1 MKIDFNSLVILNAV
15 VESGSVSVAAQRL
28 SISPSSVT
36 YAINK
41 LRRVTDNPIFT
52 RSKTGVKPTTLAHE
66 LNTRYKKTVHMINE
80 GLGIDSEDN
89 PSDVSKTI
97 TISTYTYV
105 ELWISQMTLKKE
117 SIINNGIL
125 NFLTHPSTNDERL
138 MKLRNREVDIDIG
151 AQLPNDPSIVSYR
164 LFSSAFKVMVSKNH
178 STIKDSMSIKDWSAN
193 KHVTWNRINSETS
206 SMMGDAQ
213 IIEEM
218 LDRETHITSDSSL
231 NMMMMCAHSDSLMLI
246 PEYFCCCI
254 DEILPVK
261 FFDIPF
267 PNSMESSLYVHAHTT
282 SLKDSVVE
290 GFLNVIRHYN
300 C

>member
-41 LRRVTDNPIFT
+41 LRRMTDNPIFT

-66 LNTRYKKTVHMINE
+66 LNTRYKKTVLMINE
-80 GLGIDSEDN
+80 GLGFTNENNHSN
-89 PSDVSKTI
+89 VSKTI
-97 TISTYTYV
+97 TISTYTYI
-105 ELWISQMTLKKE
+105 ELWISQMTLNKE
-117 SIINNGIL
+117 SVLNNGIL
-125 NFLTHPSTNDERL
+125 NFLTHPSTNEDRL

-164 LFSSAFKVMVSKNH
+164 LFSSVFKVMVSKNH
-178 STIKDSMSIKDWSAN
+178 STITDTLTTEDWTNN
-193 KHVTWNRINSETS
+193 KHITWNRINSETS

-218 LDRETHITSDSSL
+218 LERETHITSDSSL

-254 DEILPVK
+254 GEVLPVK

-282 SLKDSVVE
+282 SLKDTVVN
-290 GFLNVIRHYN
+290 GFLDAIRHYN

>member
-41 LRRVTDNPIFT
+41 LRRLTDNPIFT

-66 LNTRYKKTVHMINE
+66 LNTRYKKTVLMINE
-80 GLGIDSEDN
+80 GLGIEGEN
-89 PSDVSKTI
+89 HESDVSKTI
-97 TISTYTYV
+97 TISTYTYI
-105 ELWISQMTLKKE
+105 ELWISLMTLKKE
-117 SIINNGIL
+117 SVINNGIL
-125 NFLTHPSTNDERL
+125 NFITHPGTNDERL

-164 LFSSAFKVMVSKNH
+164 LFSSPFKVMVSKAH
-178 STIKDSMSIKDWSAN
+178 STIKDTFSVDDWSKN
-193 KHVTWNRINSETS
+193 QHIEWNRINSETS

-218 LDRETHITSDSSL
+218 MVRKTHITSDSSL
-231 NMMMMCAHSDSLMLI
+231 NMMMMCANSDSLMLI

-254 DEILPVK
+254 DELLPVK

-267 PNSMESSLYVHAHTT
+267 DNSMEASLYIHAHTT
-282 SLKDSVVE
+282 SLKDASVG
-290 GFLNVIRHYN
+290 GFLNVIRNYN